1 MLPLS
6 ISDHVPCVVQ
16 IGTGIPKAKIFR
28 FENFWV
34 ELPGFTET
42 VQAVWNT
49 NVRATNS
56 ATRITA
62 KFKLLRRALKRW
74 GKPLARLSN
83 LIQECNKILV
93 VLDKLEEQRTLYL
106 QERNFRVILR
116 DHTLNLLKFQKEYW
130 RKRYT
135 IRWTKFGDESTKF
148 FHAAATERYR
158 QNTISSLDS
167 LDGRQ
172 VTEHFEKAALLWET
186 YKARMGTSCNPHM
199 LINLRDLI
207 PRNENLGHLSDP
219 ITREEIDKAVAQ
231 MPQDK
236 SPGPDG
242 FNGLFFKK
250 CWHIIKEDVY
260 DLCNEFFSGQLDLK
274 AINNSFI
281 TLVPKC
287 NNPTT
292 VNDFRPISLLNSILK
307 LLTKIMADRL

>member
-1 MLPLS
+1 MIIVLN
-6 ISDHVPCVVQ
+6 
-16 IGTGIPKAKIFR
+16 TG
-28 FENFWV
+28 E
-34 ELPGFTET
+34 
-42 VQAVWNT
+42 
-49 NVRATNS
+49 
-56 ATRITA
+56 
-62 KFKLLRRALKRW
+62 
-74 GKPLARLSN
+74 
-83 LIQECNKILV
+83 
-93 VLDKLEEQRTLYL
+93 TLYL

-219 ITREEIDKAVAQ
+219 ITREEIESCCPNATRQ
-231 MPQDK
+231 IPWPRWLQ
-236 SPGPDG
+236 
-242 FNGLFFKK
+242 
-250 CWHIIKEDVY
+250 W
-260 DLCNEFFSGQLDLK
+260 
-274 AINNSFI
+274 
-281 TLVPKC
+281 
-287 NNPTT
+287 
-292 VNDFRPISLLNSILK
+292 SLLQKVLAHHQRRC
-307 LLTKIMADRL
+307 L